1 VGLTATEREIE
12 GIETVGI
19 LLEGEGEGVG
29 GDLIGLGSTGN
40 SLLLLRDSAEM
51 EGLDEIVGGV
61 IYLNE

>member
-1 VGLTATEREIE
+1 MGLTATEREIE